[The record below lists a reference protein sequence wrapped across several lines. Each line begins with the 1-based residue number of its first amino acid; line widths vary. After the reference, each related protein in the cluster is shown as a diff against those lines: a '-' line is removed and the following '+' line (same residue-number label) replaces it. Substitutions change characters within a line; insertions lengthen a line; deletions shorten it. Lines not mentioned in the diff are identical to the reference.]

1 MSLTYPANAAA
12 PAALQWRV
20 AAIVYDAFPL
30 LGIWFACGVLGVLLA
45 GGRAPEPGTPGA
57 WIQFVLLLG
66 ATYAYF
72 LLSWRRGGQTL
83 GMRAWRL
90 RLLDAQGKPADLRA
104 LNLRFGLALLSWLP
118 AGLGYLWSLLDAE
131 RRTWHDLGSGTVLVR
146 LPPSK
151 T

>member
-1 MSLTYPANAAA
+1 MESNADNQSAS
-12 PAALQWRV
+12 PAALHWRL

-45 GGRAPEPGTPGA
+45 GGRAPEPGTAGA
-57 WIQFVLLLG
+57 WLQFALLLA
-66 ATYAYF
+66 ATYGYF

-90 RLLDAQGKPADLRA
+90 RLLDSAGRPAGIGA
-104 LNLRFGLALLSWLP
+104 LNRRFALALLSWLP

-146 LPPSK
+146 LPASK